1 MSGDAVSFQHVEIA
15 GESPTLVL
23 LHGTGG
29 TENDLVKLGQDLLPG
44 SRIISPRG
52 KVNEHGMNRWFRRFA
67 EGVFDEEDIRRKAED
82 LATFL
87 KEKKQGQMVA
97 LGYSNGANIGA
108 ALMLLHPEVLDGL
121 VMWRGMTPLA
131 AAPNLEGK
139 SILMV
144 NGLSDPMA
152 PLASARS
159 LAQQFKD
166 SGASA
171 EHIELPGGHGL
182 TQADFACTK
191 SWLQTV
197 RTKFQTSS

>member
-1 MSGDAVSFQHVEIA
+1 
-15 GESPTLVL
+15 
-23 LHGTGG
+23 
-29 TENDLVKLGQDLLPG
+29 
-44 SRIISPRG
+44 
-52 KVNEHGMNRWFRRFA
+52 MNRWFRRFA
-67 EGVFDEEDIRRKAED
+67 EGLFDEEDIRRQAAD
-82 LATFL
+82 LASFL
-87 KEKKQGQMVA
+87 KEKKQGPMIA

-139 SILMV
+139 DILMV

-152 PLASARS
+152 PLESARS

-166 SGASA
+166 TGASA
-171 EHIELPGGHGL
+171 EHVELPGGHGL
-182 TQADFACTK
+182 TQADFTCTK
-191 SWLQTV
+191 SWLQSV

>member
-1 MSGDAVSFQHVEIA
+1 MSFEHVEIA

-29 TENDLVKLGQDLLPG
+29 TEHDLVKLGQDLLLG

-67 EGVFDEEDIRRKAED
+67 EGVFDEEDIRRQAAD
-82 LATFL
+82 LASFL
-87 KEKKQGQMVA
+87 MEKKQGPMIA

-139 SILMV
+139 DILMV

-152 PLASARS
+152 PLESARS

-166 SGASA
+166 TGASA
-171 EHIELPGGHGL
+171 EHVELPGGHGL
-182 TQADFACTK
+182 TQADFTCTK
-191 SWLQTV
+191 SWLQSV
-197 RTKFQTSS
+197 RTKSQTSS

>member
-1 MSGDAVSFQHVEIA
+1 MSFEHVEVA

-67 EGVFDEEDIRRKAED
+67 EGVFDEEDIRRQAAD
-82 LATFL
+82 LASFL
-87 KEKKQGQMVA
+87 MEKKQGPMIA

-139 SILMV
+139 DILMV

-152 PLASARS
+152 PLESARS

-166 SGASA
+166 TGASA
-171 EHIELPGGHGL
+171 EHVELPGGHGL
-182 TQADFACTK
+182 TQADFTCTT
-191 SWLQTV
+191 SWLQSV

>member
-1 MSGDAVSFQHVEIA
+1 VSFEHVEVA

-67 EGVFDEEDIRRKAED
+67 EGVFDEEDIRRQAAD
-82 LATFL
+82 LASFL
-87 KEKKQGQMVA
+87 KEKKQGPMIA

-121 VMWRGMTPLA
+121 VMWRGMTPLV

-139 SILMV
+139 DILMV

-152 PLASARS
+152 PLESARS
-159 LAQQFKD
+159 LAQLFKD
-166 SGASA
+166 TGASA
-171 EHIELPGGHGL
+171 EHVELPGGHGL
-182 TQADFACTK
+182 TQADFTCTK
-191 SWLQTV
+191 SWLQSV
-197 RTKFQTSS
+197 RTKSQTSS

>member
-1 MSGDAVSFQHVEIA
+1 MSFEHVEIA

-29 TENDLVKLGQDLLPG
+29 TEHDLVKLGQDLLLG

-67 EGVFDEEDIRRKAED
+67 EGVFDEEDIRRQAAD
-82 LATFL
+82 LASFL
-87 KEKKQGQMVA
+87 LEKKQGPMIA

-139 SILMV
+139 DILMV

-152 PLASARS
+152 PLESARS

-166 SGASA
+166 TGASA
-171 EHIELPGGHGL
+171 EHVELPGGHGL
-182 TQADFACTK
+182 TQADFTCTK
-191 SWLQTV
+191 SWLQSV

>member
-1 MSGDAVSFQHVEIA
+1 MSFEHVEVA

-67 EGVFDEEDIRRKAED
+67 EGVFDEEDIRRQAAD
-82 LATFL
+82 LASFL
-87 KEKKQGQMVA
+87 KEKKQGPMIA

-121 VMWRGMTPLA
+121 VMWRGMTPLF

-139 SILMV
+139 DILMV

-152 PLASARS
+152 PVESARS

-166 SGASA
+166 TGASA
-171 EHIELPGGHGL
+171 EHVELPGGHGL
-182 TQADFACTK
+182 TQADFTCTK
-191 SWLQTV
+191 SWLQSV